1 MARGWGPFF
10 CYATILNDSQLRL
23 QSAMHHHIA
32 SIRRQLASCVHVQST
47 GTVQLYQCALETS
60 LYCTAVV
67 QEHCTTVACCSER
80 QPQPCSGKASRR
92 GLLHR
97 TQSRSAAAA
106 GAAVAAAETGAATG
120 AATAVAAAAAPAAT
134 TGGGHR
140 RGRWRRGRRRHGGGV
155 GGGGG
160 GRVGGGFMLR
170 PACPQPWPNS
180 LSIARYLA

>member
-97 TQSRSAAAA
+97 TQSRSAPHS
-106 GAAVAAAETGAATG
+106 EQER
-120 AATAVAAAAAPAAT
+120 
-134 TGGGHR
+134 GGGR
-140 RGRWRRGRRRHGGGV
+140 S

-160 GRVGGGFMLR
+160 GDRSGDRSGDSSGGDSVGDDHGPT
-170 PACPQPWPNS
+170 PAAQATPAAQRQQAQICAS
-180 LSIARYLA
+180 RG

>member
-134 TGGGHR
+134 TGGGTD
-140 RGRWRRGRRRHGGGV
+140 GGGGV
-155 GGGGG
+155 
-160 GRVGGGFMLR
+160 VGGVATAVASAVVVAAASAAASCCGPLAR
-170 PACPQPWPNS
+170 SPGLTAC
-180 LSIARYLA
+180 R